1 MLNGKKVSGFDCSH
15 TTGRIPGATAAG
27 TLNEMSRNN
36 MLTGY
41 QTLRTITD
49 TGDIQIIAVAVDSQE
64 VFGELKAPG
73 IDILQVNLP
82 GSPEAI

>member
-1 MLNGKKVSGFDCSH
+1 
-15 TTGRIPGATAAG
+15 
-27 TLNEMSRNN
+27 